1 MSALFQIK
9 VHDRPLLQAKPFIK
23 WVGGKRRVIPEI
35 IQHLPA
41 NIQHYYEPFIGG
53 GALFFYLR
61 SQGALMD
68 GMVTISDL
76 NLRLIR
82 TYKAVRDNVDG
93 LIDRLMN
100 HSVKHSKDY
109 FYEVRAQDV
118 DSFGSDLDVAAWFI
132 YLNKTAFNG
141 LYRVNKKNVFNAPFG
156 KYANPKICD
165 VANLRACS
173 SALQN
178 VQIVHRYFDH
188 MRAEAEEGDFVY
200 FDPPYVPVSVTSNF
214 TSYTHQGF
222 GALEQTL
229 LRDMALEL
237 KEGGVSVLL
246 SNSDHSFVR
255 ELYSEFGIRGI
266 QVGRAINCKGDSRKA
281 VGEVLIYS

>member
-93 LIDRLMN
+93 LIDRLMH
-100 HSVKHSKDY
+100 HSVKHSKEY
-109 FYEVRAQDV
+109 FYEIRAQDV

-165 VANLRACS
+165 VENLRACS

-188 MRAEAEEGDFVY
+188 MRSEASAGDFVY
-200 FDPPYVPVSVTSNF
+200 FDPPYVPVSLTSNF

-229 LRDMALEL
+229 LRDMAIEL
-237 KEGGVSVLL
+237 KEAGVSLLL
-246 SNSDHSFVR
+246 SNSDHPFVR
-255 ELYSEFGIRGI
+255 ELYSEFSIRGI

-281 VGEVLIYS
+281 VGEVLICS